1 MRPIGNQRLGFLDA
15 RLLLEAS
22 ELMGATEILTHL
34 DVPES
39 GVRSIR
45 YDTKRH
51 KVTLYGKINSFG
63 KSGTKAGLVRNEMVG
78 RQNYQHLPT
87 VDQEGRCQNRRS
99 GVPTD
104 RFGYDPERLH
114 SGGGNRRIHQGEMV
128 GSCCHYRIQH
138 SFDSVETVQ
147 SLLKERRPNEVCE
160 LLGLRTS

>member
-1 MRPIGNQRLGFLDA
+1 MRPIGNQRLGFFGA
-15 RLLLEAS
+15 RLLLETS

-39 GVRSIR
+39 GVRSVR
-45 YDTKRH
+45 RDTKRH
-51 KVTLYGKINSFG
+51 KVTLHGNINSSG
-63 KSGTKAGLVRNEMVG
+63 KSGAKAGRVRNEMVG

-87 VDQEGRCQNRRS
+87 FDQEGRRQNRWS

-104 RFGYDPERLH
+104 RFGYDPENLH

-128 GSCCHYRIQH
+128 GACCHYRIQH
-138 SFDSVETVQ
+138 PFDSLETMQ
-147 SLLKERRPNEVCE
+147 GLLKERRPNEVCE